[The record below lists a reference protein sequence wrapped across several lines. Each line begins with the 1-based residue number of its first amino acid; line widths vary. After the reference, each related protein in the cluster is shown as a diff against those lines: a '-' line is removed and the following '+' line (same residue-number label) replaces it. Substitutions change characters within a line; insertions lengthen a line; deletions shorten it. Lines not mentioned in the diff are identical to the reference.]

1 MATLIQDNALVL
13 FQGDSITDSGRQR
26 HESASL
32 GDGYALITAAW
43 FSALYPT
50 KQVSFLN
57 RGIGG
62 DRVINLLAR
71 WEADC
76 IGLKPTWLSI
86 LIGVNDM
93 WRRYDSN
100 DPTSTGAFES
110 NYRRLLDQTV
120 KYLNPQIIL
129 CEPFLLPVNQQ
140 QKSWRE
146 DLDPKIEVVR
156 QLASDYKTVL
166 VPLDT
171 VFAEAAQQ
179 REPAYW
185 LPDGV
190 HTSPAGAALIAQSW
204 LKAVSAIQSS
214 SLPS

>member
-1 MATLIQDNALVL
+1 MTTLIQDNSLVL
-13 FQGDSITDSGRQR
+13 FQGDSITDSGRHR
-26 HESASL
+26 PDSASL

-43 FSALYPT
+43 FSALYPE
-50 KQVSFLN
+50 KRVSFLN
-57 RGIGG
+57 RGISG
-62 DRVINLLAR
+62 DRVTNLLAR
-71 WEADC
+71 WDEDC
-76 IGLKPTWLSI
+76 ITLAPKTLSI

-100 DPTSTGAFES
+100 DPTTTESFEG

-120 KYLNPQIIL
+120 AHLNPQIIL
-129 CEPFLLPVNQQ
+129 CEPFLLPVNEQ
-140 QKSWRE
+140 QKSWRS

-156 QLASDYKTVL
+156 RLASDYKTIL

-171 VFAEAAQQ
+171 IFAEAAHQ

-204 LKAVSAIQSS
+204 LKAVGAI
-214 SLPS
+214 

>member
-1 MATLIQDNALVL
+1 MPTLIQDNALVL
-13 FQGDSITDSGRQR
+13 FQGDSITDSGRYRQD
-26 HESASL
+26 SASL

-43 FSALYPT
+43 FSALYPA
-50 KQVSFLN
+50 KRVSFLN
-57 RGIGG
+57 RGISG
-62 DRVINLLAR
+62 DRVTNLLAR
-71 WEADC
+71 WEEDC
-76 IGLKPTWLSI
+76 ITLKPTWLSI

-100 DPTSTGAFES
+100 DPTSTSQFES
-110 NYRRLLDQTV
+110 NYRRLLDQTIDR
-120 KYLNPQIIL
+120 LNPQIIL
-129 CEPFLLPVNQQ
+129 CEPFLLTVHEQ
-140 QKSWRE
+140 QKSWRS

-156 QLASDYKTVL
+156 KLASDYKTML

-190 HTSPAGAALIAQSW
+190 HTSPAGAALIAQAW
-204 LKAVSAIQSS
+204 LKAVNA
-214 SLPS
+214 L

>member
-1 MATLIQDNALVL
+1 MATLIQDNTLVL
-13 FQGDSITDSGRQR
+13 FQGDSITDSGRSRQD
-26 HESASL
+26 SASL

-50 KQVSFLN
+50 KKVSFLN

-62 DRVINLLAR
+62 DRVINLLSR
-71 WEADC
+71 WEEDC
-76 IGLKPTWLSI
+76 IALAPKTLSI

-100 DPTSTGAFES
+100 DPTSTEKFES

-120 KYLNPQIIL
+120 ERLNPQIIL

-156 QLASDYKTVL
+156 KLASDYKTIL
-166 VPLDT
+166 VSLDT
-171 VFAEAAQQ
+171 IFAEAAQQ
-179 REPAYW
+179 REPTYW

-204 LKAVSAIQSS
+204 LKAVSAI
-214 SLPS
+214 

>member
-1 MATLIQDNALVL
+1 MATLIEDRSLVL

-26 HESASL
+26 YESTSL

-50 KQVSFLN
+50 KKVSFLN
-57 RGIGG
+57 RGISGN
-62 DRVINLLAR
+62 RVTDLVAR
-71 WEADC
+71 WNEDC
-76 IGLKPTWLSI
+76 IALAPQYLSI

-100 DPTSTGAFES
+100 DPTSTEEFES

-120 KYLNPQIIL
+120 KELNPKIIL
-129 CEPFLLPVNQQ
+129 CEPFLLPVNEQ
-140 QKSWRE
+140 QKSWRS

-156 QLASDYKTVL
+156 RLASDYKTIL

-190 HTSPAGAALIAQSW
+190 HTSPAGAALIAQTW
-204 LKAVSAIQSS
+204 LKALNA
-214 SLPS
+214 L

>member
-1 MATLIQDNALVL
+1 MATLIQDSSLVL
-13 FQGDSITDSGRQR
+13 FQGDSITDSGRHR
-26 HESASL
+26 PDSVSL

-43 FSALYPT
+43 FSALHPT
-50 KQVSFLN
+50 KKIAFLN
-57 RGIGG
+57 RGISGN
-62 DRVINLLAR
+62 RVPDLLQR
-71 WEADC
+71 WDEDC
-76 IGLKPTWLSI
+76 IALAPKTLSI

-100 DPTSTGAFES
+100 DPTSIESFEGG
-110 NYRRLLDQTV
+110 YRRLLDQTV
-120 KYLNPQIIL
+120 SGLNPQIIL
-129 CEPFLLPVNQQ
+129 CEPFLLAVHEA

-156 QLASDYKTVL
+156 LLASDYKTIL

-171 VFAEAAQQ
+171 IFTEAAKQ

-204 LKAVSAIQSS
+204 LKAVNA
-214 SLPS
+214 L

>member
-1 MATLIQDNALVL
+1 MATLIQDNARVL
-13 FQGDSITDSGRQR
+13 FQGDSITDSGRNRQD
-26 HESASL
+26 SSSL

-43 FSALYPT
+43 FSALYPAQKVT
-50 KQVSFLN
+50 FLN
-57 RGIGG
+57 RGISG
-62 DRVINLLAR
+62 DRVPNLLAR
-71 WEADC
+71 WNEDC
-76 IGLKPTWLSI
+76 IALKPTWLSI

-100 DPTSTGAFES
+100 DPTTTEQYES

-120 KYLNPQIIL
+120 DRSNPQIIL

-140 QKSWRE
+140 QKSWRV

-156 QLASDYKTVL
+156 KLASDYKTIL

-171 VFAEAAQQ
+171 IFAEAAQQ

-190 HTSPAGAALIAQSW
+190 HTSPAGAALIAQAW
-204 LKAVSAIQSS
+204 LKAVNA
-214 SLPS
+214 L

>member
-1 MATLIQDNALVL
+1 MATLIDDNALVL
-13 FQGDSITDSGRQR
+13 FQGDSITDSGRNR
-26 HESASL
+26 LESASL

-43 FSALYPT
+43 FSALYPQ
-50 KQVSFLN
+50 KKVSFLN
-57 RGIGG
+57 RGISGN
-62 DRVINLLAR
+62 RVPDLLQR
-71 WEADC
+71 WDEDC
-76 IGLKPTWLSI
+76 IALAPKTLSI

-100 DPTSTGAFES
+100 DPTTTEQFES

-120 KYLNPQIIL
+120 AQLNPKIIL

-140 QKSWRE
+140 QKSWRS

-156 QLASDYKTVL
+156 KLVREYKTIL

-171 VFAEAAQQ
+171 LFAEAAQQ

-185 LPDGV
+185 LSDGV
-190 HTSPAGAALIAQSW
+190 HASPAGAALIAQAW
-204 LKAVSAIQSS
+204 LKAVNAI
-214 SLPS
+214 